1 MKKDTFG
8 INMKKYCKS
17 HEEIMTSALSDNEIT
32 KELIE
37 THREKIRIVQ
47 HERLVH
53 LIVTFLV
60 AILVFFLMDLA
71 LLHSELGIL
80 PLILSIVALILV
92 GFYLYHYFFLENT
105 LQRWYVILDK
115 AKEILGE

>member
-1 MKKDTFG
+1 MMKKDTFG
-8 INMKKYCKS
+8 INMKKYCRS
-17 HEEIMTSALSDNEIT
+17 HEDIMASALSDNEVT
-32 KELIE
+32 EELIE

-71 LLHSELGIL
+71 LLHPELGIL
-80 PLILSIVALILV
+80 PLILSLVALILV
-92 GFYLYHYFFLENT
+92 AFYLYHYFFLENT
-105 LQRWYVILDK
+105 LQRWYVMLDRANGK
-115 AKEILGE
+115 LN

>member
-1 MKKDTFG
+1 MKKDAFG
-8 INMKKYCKS
+8 INMKKYCQS
-17 HEEIMTSALSDNEIT
+17 HEKLMASALSDNKVT
-32 KELIE
+32 DELID

-71 LLHSELGIL
+71 LLHPELGIL

-92 GFYLYHYFFLENT
+92 GFYLYPYFFLENT
-105 LQRWYVILDK
+105 LQRWYVMLDR
-115 AKEILGE
+115 AKSVIDS